1 MMNLWRTL
9 AAAAVLSGAA
19 IAGIAAQPHAP
30 AHPPAHHREACG
42 DIPLHY
48 SRTTFHAFSEAASEL
63 DATNFSTF
71 DERESGEFGHAFTH
85 RVPQRRIAAEM
96 AIYGYDYIG
105 AHRGYL
111 LFYRRPEGSWQP
123 GGALPAIKAP
133 NGQLLPSYSLPPD
146 LNPQYP
152 PPELLVQRSPF
163 LGMIVLPQQIVALPC
178 DI

>member
-19 IAGIAAQPHAP
+19 MAGIAAQPRASAP
-30 AHPPAHHREACG
+30 VHHREMCG

-63 DATNFSTF
+63 DATNFNAF
-71 DERESGEFGHAFTH
+71 EQSGAGAFGHSFTH
-85 RVPQRRIAAEM
+85 RVAQRRIAAQLS
-96 AIYGYDYIG
+96 IYGYDYIG

-123 GGALPAIKAP
+123 GGSLPRLTAP
-133 NGQLLPSYSLPPD
+133 NGESLPSFSLPPD

-152 PPELLVQRSPF
+152 PPDLLIQRSPF
-163 LGMIVLPQQIVALPC
+163 IGMIVLPQQIVALPC
-178 DI
+178 DV